1 MTAASAA
8 AAEAGGTPL
17 TVTID
22 GPAGAGKTS
31 ISRRAAGALGL
42 AYLDTGAMFRALAM
56 RLGEGGHALP
66 EADIAQKLALLT
78 FGLRGRGEDT
88 TLLVD
93 GQPLSSEARTERVG
107 GWASDIATLTVV
119 REHLLAAQRRL
130 GRETSLLAEGRDM
143 GTVVFPDAPC
153 KFFLDASPE
162 VRARRRV
169 AQLTALGKP
178 AVYGEILE
186 AIRRRDHQDRTRATA
201 PLVPAADAVVID
213 TSDMTEDE
221 VLARILDIVRQTV
234 RDGAAATSIS

>member
-1 MTAASAA
+1 M
-8 AAEAGGTPL
+8 AAEASCAAAGNAPRI
-17 TVTID
+17 VTID

-56 RLGEGGHALP
+56 RLGEGGHTLP
-66 EADIAQKLALLT
+66 EATIREKLAHLT

-93 GQPLSSEARTERVG
+93 GEPLSSEARTERVG
-107 GWASDIATLTVV
+107 GWASNVATLPVV
-119 REHLLAAQRRL
+119 REHLLCAQRQL

-162 VRARRRV
+162 VRAKRRV

-178 AVYGEILE
+178 AEYEAVLE

-201 PLVPAADAVVID
+201 PLVPAADALVID
-213 TSDMTEDE
+213 TSAMTEDA
-221 VLARILDIVRQTV
+221 VLARILDVVRQQI
-234 RDGAAATSIS
+234 GEPAA